1 MTIEGMSRI
10 LSLLLLSLAAW
21 ASPSWAGESFSS
33 GTLVAQVDGSD
44 CELCVRL
51 ARASLEKLPG
61 VRRAMVDPA
70 RHQAAIELDG
80 KTAVDSEAL
89 LLLLS
94 RAGYAV
100 RKLTLY
106 PAAR

>member
-1 MTIEGMSRI
+1 MSRT
-10 LSLLLLSLAAW
+10 LSLLLLCLAAW
-21 ASPSWAGESFSS
+21 SGPSFAGESFTS

-44 CELCVRL
+44 CELCIRL
-51 ARASLEKLPG
+51 ARTSLEKLPG
-61 VRRAMVDPA
+61 IRRAQVDPA
-70 RHQAAIELDG
+70 RHQVAVELDG

-106 PAAR
+106 PAPR